1 MGENGVE
8 LLCCCSLP
16 LEIRA
21 DFPDTNDFYCDSLLL
36 LQRDKDPHEVR
47 TLPSAIFSDQFL
59 FFSVASSTTGSTKS
73 EQTPL
78 CS

>member
-36 LQRDKDPHEVR
+36 LQRDKDPHEV
-47 TLPSAIFSDQFL
+47 
-59 FFSVASSTTGSTKS
+59 
-73 EQTPL
+73 
-78 CS
+78 